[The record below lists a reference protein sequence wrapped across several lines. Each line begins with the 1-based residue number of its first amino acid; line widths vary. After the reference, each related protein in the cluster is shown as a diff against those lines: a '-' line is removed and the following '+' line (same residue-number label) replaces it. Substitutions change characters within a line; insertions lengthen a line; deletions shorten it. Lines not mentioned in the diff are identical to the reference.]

1 MRPVDTAPPLDTV
14 ADLVAAQA
22 LKTPDKT
29 ALTFVDVTSD
39 GIYRTEERSYAQLE
53 RNGAALARRL
63 AALGLRRGETFALMM
78 ANHPEFVEAM
88 LAAAMLGAVFVPIDP
103 RTIGEKLS
111 FMLSHAECRG
121 VICSA
126 DCAAAIAGL
135 DGNALSWAVILTQNG
150 AWPPSV
156 ARMNLSYRDV
166 LKEGGSSDRID
177 VSPADPMM
185 LMFTSGTTGNPK
197 AVVISHGAYMSRA
210 RGMHG
215 IELDADD
222 VLYTGLSLT
231 HINAQG
237 TLRIGLT
244 AGLPVVISRKFSK
257 RHLWSICRRF
267 GCTMFNILGGI
278 IPEIYSIP
286 EAPND
291 SDNPVRLIISA
302 GMPPEL
308 WKEYERR
315 YSVQI
320 CEIYGSTEGGGA
332 LTNPPGCGPIGSL
345 GKPPPEL
352 EAAVFDDD
360 GQRCPPMQPG
370 ELRFRRRD
378 GVPIKTTY
386 FRNPEASDAKVVE
399 GWFRTGDVV
408 HADEDGWFFFHYR
421 IGGGVRRDG
430 DFINTALV
438 EAALIKSG
446 LLSDVFVYGVATPR
460 NVAGERTLVAAVVP
474 RTPDFSEAALLT
486 YCRLVLQKRDI
497 PELIQVLTE
506 IPKTISEKPIERAC
520 VERLRADG
528 MLSQSASEHSSAWSI
543 TTP

>member
-1 MRPVDTAPPLDTV
+1 MQSAPPLETI
-14 ADLVAAQA
+14 ADLVAAHA
-22 LKTPDKT
+22 TRTPTKT
-29 ALTFVDVTSD
+29 ALTLVDVTAD
-39 GIYRTEERSYAQLE
+39 GAYRTEERSYAQLE
-53 RNGAALARRL
+53 RNGAALAKRL
-63 AALGLRRGETFALMM
+63 SALGVRRGDTFALMM

-111 FMLSHAECRG
+111 FMLSHAGCRG
-121 VICSA
+121 VICSPE
-126 DCAAAIAGL
+126 CAGAIADLGRN
-135 DGNALSWAVILTQNG
+135 DLSWAVILTG
-150 AWPPSV
+150 RSAWPPSI
-156 ARMNLSYRDV
+156 ARVNLAYGDV
-166 LKEGGSSDRID
+166 LKEGGSCDRISISS
-177 VSPADPMM
+177 VDPMM

-215 IELDADD
+215 IELNVDD
-222 VLYTGLSLT
+222 ILYTGLSLT

-244 AGLPVVISRKFSK
+244 AGLPVVVSRKFSK
-257 RHLWSICRRF
+257 RHLWPICRRF
-267 GCTMFNILGGI
+267 GCTMFNILGGM

-286 EAPND
+286 EAPD
-291 SDNPVRLIISA
+291 DADNPVRLIISA
-302 GMPPEL
+302 GMPPDL

-315 YSVQI
+315 YGVRI

-332 LTNPPGCGPIGSL
+332 LTNPPGTGPIGSL

-352 EAAVFDDD
+352 EAGVFDDE
-360 GQRCPPMQPG
+360 GRRCPPMQPG
-370 ELRFRRRD
+370 ELRFRRKD

-386 FRNPEASDAKVVE
+386 FRNPEASEAKVAD

-408 HADEDGWFFFHYR
+408 HEDEEGWFFFHYR
-421 IGGGVRRDG
+421 IGGGVRRNG

-446 LLSDVFVYGVATPR
+446 LVSDVFVYGVATPR
-460 NVAGERTLVAAVVP
+460 NVAGEKTLVAAVVP
-474 RTPDFSEAALLT
+474 RMADFSENALTT
-486 YCRLVLQKRDI
+486 YCGKTLQKRDI
-497 PELIQVLTE
+497 PEIIQILTE

-520 VERLRADG
+520 IDKLREDG
-528 MLSQSASEHSSAWSI
+528 LLG
-543 TTP
+543 

>member
-1 MRPVDTAPPLDTV
+1 METASPLDTV
-14 ADLVAAQA
+14 ADLVAAHA
-22 LKTPDKT
+22 LRTPDKT
-29 ALTFVDVTSD
+29 ALTFVDVAAD
-39 GIYRTEERSYAQLE
+39 GTYRTEERSYAQLE

-63 AALGLRRGETFALMM
+63 AALGLRRGDAFALMM

-121 VICSA
+121 VICSPE
-126 DCAAAIAGL
+126 CAAAIADL
-135 DGNALSWAVILTQNG
+135 RHNDLSWAVILTEQST
-150 AWPPSV
+150 WPASI
-156 ARMNLSYRDV
+156 ARVNLAYGDV
-166 LKEGGSSDRID
+166 MKEGGSGDRIG

-215 IELDADD
+215 IELRADD
-222 VLYTGLSLT
+222 ILYTGLSLT

-257 RHLWSICRRF
+257 RHLWPICRKF
-267 GCTMFNILGGI
+267 GCTMFNILGGM

-286 EAPND
+286 EAPDD

-302 GMPPEL
+302 GMPPDL
-308 WKEYERR
+308 WIEYERR
-315 YSVQI
+315 YGVRI

-332 LTNPPGCGPIGSL
+332 LINPPGSGPIGSL

-352 EAAVFDDD
+352 EAAVFDHD
-360 GQRCPPMQPG
+360 GRRCRPLQPG
-370 ELRFRRRD
+370 ELRFRRKD
-378 GVPIKTTY
+378 GVATKTTY
-386 FRNPEASDAKVVE
+386 FKNPEASDAKAVD
-399 GWFRTGDVV
+399 GWFRTGDIV
-408 HADEDGWFFFHYR
+408 HVDEDGWFFFHYR
-421 IGGGVRRDG
+421 VGGGVRRNG

-446 LLSDVFVYGVATPR
+446 LVSDVFVYGVATPR
-460 NVAGERTLVAAVVP
+460 NVAGEKTLVAAVVP
-474 RTPDFSEAALLT
+474 CAANFREADLLA
-486 YCRLVLQKRDI
+486 YCSKSLQKRDI
-497 PELIQVLTE
+497 PEILQVLDA

-520 VERLRADG
+520 IERLRTDG
-528 MLSQSASEHSSAWSI
+528 VAISV
-543 TTP
+543 

>member
-1 MRPVDTAPPLDTV
+1 MRPVETTPPLDTV
-14 ADLVAAQA
+14 YDLVAAQA
-22 LKTPDKT
+22 SGTPDKT
-29 ALTFVDVTSD
+29 ALTFVDVAAD
-39 GIYRTEERSYAQLE
+39 GTYRTEERSYAQLE

-63 AALGLRRGETFALMM
+63 AALGLRRGDTFALMM

-126 DCAAAIAGL
+126 ECAAAIADLG
-135 DGNALSWAVILTQNG
+135 GNDLPWAVILTEQS
-150 AWPPSV
+150 AWPASI
-156 ARMNLSYRDV
+156 ARVNLAYRDV
-166 LKEGGSSDRID
+166 LKEGGSSDRIG
-177 VSPADPMM
+177 VSPTDPMM

-215 IELDADD
+215 IELNADD

-257 RHLWSICRRF
+257 RHLWPICRKF
-267 GCTMFNILGGI
+267 GCTMFNILGGM

-286 EAPND
+286 EAPD
-291 SDNPVRLIISA
+291 DADNPVRLIISA
-302 GMPPEL
+302 GMPPDL

-315 YSVQI
+315 YGLRI

-332 LTNPPGCGPIGSL
+332 LTNPPGSGPIGSL

-352 EAAVFDDD
+352 EAVVFDDE
-360 GQRCPPMQPG
+360 GRRCPPMQSG
-370 ELRFRRRD
+370 ELRFRRKD
-378 GVPIKTTY
+378 GVAIKTTY
-386 FRNPEASDAKVVE
+386 FRNPEASDAKVVD

-408 HADEDGWFFFHYR
+408 HEDEAGWFFFHYR
-421 IGGGVRRDG
+421 IGGGIRRNG

-438 EAALIKSG
+438 EATLIKSG
-446 LLSDVFVYGVATPR
+446 LVSDVFVYGVATPR
-460 NVAGERTLVAAVVP
+460 NVAGEKTLVAAVVP
-474 RTPDFSEAALLT
+474 CAANFREADLLA
-486 YCRLVLQKRDI
+486 YCGKSLQKRDI
-497 PELIQVLTE
+497 PEIFQVLDA

-520 VERLRADG
+520 IERLREHG
-528 MLSQSASEHSSAWSI
+528 KLS
-543 TTP
+543 